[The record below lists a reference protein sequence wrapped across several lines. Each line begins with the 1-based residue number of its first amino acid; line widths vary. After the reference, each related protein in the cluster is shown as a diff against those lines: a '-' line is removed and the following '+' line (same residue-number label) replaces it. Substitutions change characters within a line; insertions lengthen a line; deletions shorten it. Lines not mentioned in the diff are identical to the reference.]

1 MPLFL
6 PTHSLRRFYSS
17 SLASEKGHT
26 HQLCKNGQDNTLM
39 GFSLPQPGQTSVIN
53 PNILSYWTKT
63 GHPSGWHS
71 ECHSGHRYLS
81 GITQKVIPACSPAH
95 HVLCLSNLP
104 GPGIMP
110 YAWLLTFP
118 LPWCHLSSQC
128 SNSACTI
135 RCLAVLALM
144 TFV

>member
-26 HQLCKNGQDNTLM
+26 HQLCKNGQDNTLT
-39 GFSLPQPGQTSVIN
+39 GFSIPQPGQTSVIN
-53 PNILSYWTKT
+53 PNIPSYWTKT

-71 ECHSGHRYLS
+71 GWHSRHRYLS

-110 YAWLLTFP
+110 DSSLFLYHGAISLLSAQTQHAPLDAWLCLP
-118 LPWCHLSSQC
+118 LSLIH
-128 SNSACTI
+128 I
-135 RCLAVLALM
+135 
-144 TFV
+144 